1 MVTVCVVGGRRNH
14 LIVHPVHLLLSYGS
28 IVAQTKFWLFSLNGS
43 SSKWMVTVCV
53 GGGRRTIC
61 NGLPLPTK
69 CTMIKLF
76 LFFSFGYFGIF
87 QDFWCLSLDMST
99 KCTMIDL
106 FPFFF
111 FLAVFVICWNFGF
124 YH

>member
-14 LIVHPVHLLLSYGS
+14 LIVHPVPFLLSYGS
-28 IVAQTKFWLFSLNGS
+28 IFAQTKFWLFSLNGS

-61 NGLPLPTK
+61 NGFPLPTK

-76 LFFSFGYFGIF
+76 PFFSFGYFGIF
-87 QDFWCLSLDMST
+87 QESWCLSLNMAILLSLPANKMHNDRLVS
-99 KCTMIDL
+99 
-106 FPFFF
+106 FFF
-111 FLAVFVICWNFGF
+111 SLGCFL
-124 YH
+124 